1 MTKSSKPNSI
11 SIANSLS
18 PGSFTPSPLA
28 VAMPNTMHLLSPPTK
43 ETAATDIVKG
53 SRKAIPVRTLDAFHG
68 KWKRHI
74 KAARRLWNQLS
85 EAELLQC
92 AGIESAL
99 TSLVQERC
107 GVSKRDAQQQV
118 KQFIALCNV

>member
-1 MTKSSKPNSI
+1 MTKSTKPNST
-11 SIANSLS
+11 STASSLT

-28 VAMPNTMHLLSPPTK
+28 VAMPNTMHLLSQPTK
-43 ETAATDIVKG
+43 ETAATDVIKG

-74 KAARRLWNQLS
+74 QAARRLWNQLT

-92 AGIESAL
+92 AGVESAL
-99 TSLVQERC
+99 TTLVHERC